1 MATTPNQKPVPSEDY
16 ANMRFNAGKFDEFM
30 TSTASSYVDR
40 LGITHLTVKGIQ
52 ASVAGALLP
61 ANNLSDVQSA
71 ATSRTNLGATTIGT
85 QVFTATTA
93 ANARTAIGVDTYVKS
108 FGLGVGGTSPSSY
121 VYFPIT
127 GSNTSPT
134 VFLYADAATSQA
146 SSHTPESGVAF
157 AGVHAQAALR
167 PVQFGVS
174 GAGSS
179 AKFYFRG
186 FSTAASVISDWNLA
200 AKGGANS
207 DITSLSG
214 LTTALSITQG
224 GTGATNATAAMSNL
238 FGMPLIQ
245 AFSNVDVNTLT
256 SNGLYS
262 IPSTATNIPVASL
275 GVLEVYMRF
284 GGAQYCQEF
293 NVLTSSVNRKFFRSG
308 VSGSWTGWKEVA
320 AAGDNSD
327 ITSLTGLTTPLST
340 AQGGTGNTTGLA
352 ATATALATSR
362 TFQTNLAITTA
373 VGFTGAANNV
383 HGVTG
388 TLPIANGGTG
398 AITAVAARA
407 ALGVAASAGII
418 DASNAS
424 AGVVGEVLS
433 ATTTSTSMSNGVAVN
448 LTSLTLTAGDWDVS
462 ASFRIVGTNLGQ
474 ILGGL
479 NTTSA
484 TTPSFP
490 NHYNFNFSSFI
501 TSTFSDCTPSV
512 RINVNS
518 STTVYLAMAVGN
530 SSSTATG
537 TGDGYITA
545 RRIR

>member
-30 TSTASSYVDR
+30 TSPASSYVDR
-40 LGITHLTVKGIQ
+40 LGVTHLTVKGIQ
-52 ASVAGALLP
+52 ASVTGALLP

-93 ANARTAIGVDTYVKS
+93 A
-108 FGLGVGGTSPSSY
+108 
-121 VYFPIT
+121 
-127 GSNTSPT
+127 
-134 VFLYADAATSQA
+134 
-146 SSHTPESGVAF
+146 
-157 AGVHAQAALR
+157 
-167 PVQFGVS
+167 
-174 GAGSS
+174 
-179 AKFYFRG
+179 
-186 FSTAASVISDWNLA
+186 
-200 AKGGANS
+200 
-207 DITSLSG
+207 
-214 LTTALSITQG
+214 
-224 GTGATNATAAMSNL
+224 
-238 FGMPLIQ
+238 
-245 AFSNVDVNTLT
+245 
-256 SNGLYS
+256 
-262 IPSTATNIPVASL
+262 
-275 GVLEVYMRF
+275 
-284 GGAQYCQEF
+284 
-293 NVLTSSVNRKFFRSG
+293 
-308 VSGSWTGWKEVA
+308 
-320 AAGDNSD
+320 
-327 ITSLTGLTTPLST
+327 
-340 AQGGTGNTTGLA
+340 
-352 ATATALATSR
+352 
-362 TFQTNLAITTA
+362 
-373 VGFTGAANNV
+373 
-383 HGVTG
+383 
-388 TLPIANGGTG
+388 
-398 AITAVAARA
+398 AARA
-407 ALGVAASAGII
+407 ALGVAASAGIT

-448 LTSLTLTAGDWDVS
+448 LTSLTLTAGDWDVR

-490 NHYNFNFSSFI
+490 NRYNFSFSSFI
-501 TSTFSDCTPSV
+501 TSTFSDCTPSI

>member
-52 ASVAGALLP
+52 ASVTGALLP

-71 ATSRTNLGATTIGT
+71 AMSRTNLGATTIGA

-146 SSHTPESGVAF
+146 TSHTPESGVAF
-157 AGVHAQAALR
+157 AGVHAQASLR

-186 FSTAASVISDWNLA
+186 FSTAASVLSDWNLA

-207 DITSLSG
+207 DITSLTG
-214 LTTALSITQG
+214 LTTPLSITQG
-224 GTGATNATAAMSNL
+224 GTGSTTAA
-238 FGMPLIQ
+238 
-245 AFSNVDVNTLT
+245 
-256 SNGLYS
+256 
-262 IPSTATNIPVASL
+262 
-275 GVLEVYMRF
+275 
-284 GGAQYCQEF
+284 
-293 NVLTSSVNRKFFRSG
+293 
-308 VSGSWTGWKEVA
+308 A
-320 AAGDNSD
+320 AR
-327 ITSLTGLTTPLST
+327 
-340 AQGGTGNTTGLA
+340 
-352 ATATALATSR
+352 TAL
-362 TFQTNLAITTA
+362 
-373 VGFTGAANNV
+373 GAKANA
-383 HGVTG
+383 GVT
-388 TLPIANGGTG
+388 
-398 AITAVAARA
+398 
-407 ALGVAASAGII
+407 

-448 LTSLTLTAGDWDVS
+448 LTSLTLTPGDWDVRG
-462 ASFRIVGTNLGQ
+462 SFRIVGTNLGQ
-474 ILGGL
+474 ILGGIT
-479 NTTSA
+479 TTSA

-490 NHYNFNFSSFI
+490 DQYNFNWSSFI
-501 TSTFSDCTPSV
+501 TATFTNCTPSV

>member
-40 LGITHLTVKGIQ
+40 LGVTHLTVKGIQ
-52 ASVAGALLP
+52 ASVTGALLP

-71 ATSRTNLGATTIGT
+71 ATSRANLGLGT
-85 QVFTATTA
+85 VAVES
-93 ANARTAIGVDTYVKS
+93 IV
-108 FGLGVGGTSPSSY
+108 
-121 VYFPIT
+121 PIT
-127 GSNTSPT
+127 
-134 VFLYADAATSQA
+134 
-146 SSHTPESGVAF
+146 
-157 AGVHAQAALR
+157 
-167 PVQFGVS
+167 
-174 GAGSS
+174 
-179 AKFYFRG
+179 K
-186 FSTAASVISDWNLA
+186 
-200 AKGGANS
+200 
-207 DITSLSG
+207 
-214 LTTALSITQG
+214 G
-224 GTGATNATAAMSNL
+224 GTGATNATTAMSNL

-284 GGAQYCQEF
+284 GGTQYCQEF
-293 NVLTSSVNRKFFRSG
+293 NVLTTSVNRKFFRSG
-308 VSGSWTGWKEVA
+308 VSGAWTAWKEVA
-320 AAGDNSD
+320 AAGANSDITGLTGIVTAPLFTDANAIPYSGWSYVNASSANIPVGTGGATSMFTNQLNATVSSQLAHNVTANTLYMRGQTAASTYTAWIQLAKGGANSD

-398 AITAVAARA
+398 ATTAAAARA

-490 NHYNFNFSSFI
+490 NQYNFNFSSFI
-501 TSTFSDCTPSV
+501 TSMFSDCTPSV